1 MGQHTFHMSRRC
13 VVLAIASCVLSAT
26 ARPLGM
32 RFGMDNHHP
41 HQLSATDS
49 APASYVDQ
57 PKDHFSTQ
65 SGSWKQAY
73 YVNDTYFTPGPDAPV
88 FLCVGGEGPALDAT
102 AVSGS
107 VHCNIAVEWLA
118 ETKALMLAVEHR
130 YYGCHNMSA
139 CPYDDSMSNPLQYL
153 GSRQALADLANFHT
167 HAVQRFGLSKA
178 NKWVSFGG
186 SYPGML
192 AGWFRVKY
200 PELVHAAVASSL
212 PSVGGSAACR
222 TAIKDGHAQIGEMF
236 KTTKGRE
243 MLVAKFPNKG
253 ASAADLASRS
263 GQQNFA
269 GFGVAQFP
277 SQSNDPACSAPACS
291 IGKICAIMT
300 DTSLGDNLDR
310 LASLVQT
317 QEAAQLSQSELAVNQ
332 LGLSWIDY
340 WNYQT
345 CTEFGFYQTCEVGSE
360 CFYTQ
365 GLLDVEFFIEDAGCD
380 RWNITAS
387 LIEKGIEKTNQFYGG
402 LDPNATRIMW
412 PNGDVDPW
420 HALSILESPGPEMPT
435 LMVSGASHHAWT
447 HPSAPTDQPSV
458 VKARQTIR
466 TQVAEWLKI

>member
-1 MGQHTFHMSRRC
+1 
-13 VVLAIASCVLSAT
+13 
-26 ARPLGM
+26 
-32 RFGMDNHHP
+32 
-41 HQLSATDS
+41 
-49 APASYVDQ
+49 
-57 PKDHFSTQ
+57 
-65 SGSWKQAY
+65 
-73 YVNDTYFTPGPDAPV
+73 
-88 FLCVGGEGPALDAT
+88 
-102 AVSGS
+102 
-107 VHCNIAVEWLA
+107 
-118 ETKALMLAVEHR
+118 
-130 YYGCHNMSA
+130 
-139 CPYDDSMSNPLQYL
+139 
-153 GSRQALADLANFHT
+153 
-167 HAVQRFGLSKA
+167 
-178 NKWVSFGG
+178 
-186 SYPGML
+186 
-192 AGWFRVKY
+192 
-200 PELVHAAVASSL
+200 
-212 PSVGGSAACR
+212 
-222 TAIKDGHAQIGEMF
+222 
-236 KTTKGRE
+236 
-243 MLVAKFPNKG
+243 
-253 ASAADLASRS
+253 
-263 GQQNFA
+263 
-269 GFGVAQFP
+269 
-277 SQSNDPACSAPACS
+277 
-291 IGKICAIMT
+291 MT

-317 QEAAQLSQSELAVNQ
+317 QEAAQLSQSQLAVNQ